1 VSGNPYST
9 DRDLMNIKTQ
19 KDEGRHGIGWPAGI
33 VGGLLL
39 ISVGLDLLAHPVFGL
54 TDAATLILS
63 LYLGFWTY
71 VLGIVGFVILST
83 KWLVDRWLVDWRR
96 VQLTRTTMSRYSPLE
111 PRSERLEEPESD
123 GSQFLEHDD
132 VSPVIPSRL
141 SRHSEDRNKVTSSTR
156 VA

>member
-1 VSGNPYST
+1 MGGVSGNPYST
-9 DRDLMNIKTQ
+9 DRDLMNITTQ
-19 KDEGRHGIGWPAGI
+19 RDEGRQGIGWPAGI

-39 ISVGLDLLAHPVFGL
+39 ISTGLELLVHPVFGL

-71 VLGIVGFVILST
+71 VLGIVGFLILST
-83 KWLVDRWLVDWRR
+83 KWLVDWRR
-96 VQLTRTTMSRYSPLE
+96 MRLTRTTMSRYSPIE
-111 PRSERLEEPESD
+111 PRSEGLEEPELE

-132 VSPVIPSRL
+132 VSPIVPSRS